1 MAHNKPKYTLFK
13 NTTYALSGLIEIT
26 KHETSFKLQLL
37 LFVALQ
43 IVLWLL
49 PIDLKYQ
56 VILMLSL
63 FIPLMAEI
71 VNSAIERVVDLV
83 TVDYHIMAKYAK
95 DAGST
100 LVFTSFV
107 VLALIWTFTLLFA
120 FEILV

>member
-1 MAHNKPKYTLFK
+1 MKHNKPEYTLFK
-13 NTTYALSGLIEIT
+13 NTTYALSGLVEIT
-26 KHETSFKLQLL
+26 KNETSFKLQLV

-43 IVLWLL
+43 LLLWNLA
-49 PIDLKYQ
+49 IDLKYQ

-83 TVDYHIMAKYAK
+83 TNDYHIMAKYAK

-100 LVFTSFV
+100 LVFISFI
-107 VLALIWTFTLLFA
+107 VLFLIWSFTLLFA
-120 FEILV
+120 FNIIS